1 MIFQKQKIK
10 DLLLIIPKPYN
21 DKRGLLRRI
30 YCLNELKL
38 KKINFK
44 IKQANISENKNLQ
57 TLRGFHYQK
66 FPYGEDKIISCVQG
80 EIHNIVVDMR
90 KKSSTYMKWQS
101 FLLSEK
107 NRLGLLVPKG
117 CANAY
122 LTLKKKTWVLYF
134 HSEFYKP
141 VFEKSIRYNDPKFNF
156 DWPKKIKVIS
166 KKDNLIKFIL

>member
-1 MIFQKQKIK
+1 MIFKKQKIR
-10 DLLLIIPKPYN
+10 DLLLINPKPFT
-21 DKRGLLRRI
+21 DKRGLFRRI

-44 IKQANISENKNLQ
+44 IKQANISENKNTQ

-66 FPYGEDKIISCVQG
+66 FPYGEDKIITCVQG
-80 EIHNIVVDMR
+80 EIHNIVIDMR
-90 KKSSTYMKWQS
+90 VDSKTYKKWQS
-101 FLLSEK
+101 FRLSEK

-134 HSEFYKP
+134 HSQFYKP
-141 VFEKSIRYNDPKFNF
+141 GYEKSIKYNDPKFDF
-156 DWPKKIKVIS
+156 DWPKKIKLIS
-166 KKDNLIKFIL
+166 KKDNSIKFI

>member
-1 MIFQKQKIK
+1 MLFKRQKIK
-10 DLLLIIPKPYN
+10 DLILISPQSYT
-21 DKRGLLRRI
+21 DKRGLFRRI

-44 IKQANISENKNLQ
+44 IKQANISENKNTQ

-66 FPYGEDKIISCVQG
+66 FPYGEDKIITCVQG
-80 EIHNIVVDMR
+80 EIHNIVIDMR
-90 KKSSTYMKWQS
+90 VDSKTYKKWQS
-101 FLLSEK
+101 FRLSEK

-134 HSEFYKP
+134 HSQFYKP
-141 VFEKSIRYNDPKFNF
+141 GYEKSIKYNDPKFDF
-156 DWPKKIKVIS
+156 DWPKKIKLIS
-166 KKDNLIKFIL
+166 KKDNSIKFI

>member
-10 DLLLIIPKPYN
+10 DLTLISPQPYT
-21 DKRGLLRRI
+21 DKRGLFRRV
-30 YCLNELKL
+30 YCLDELKL
-38 KKINFK
+38 KKINFN
-44 IKQANISENKNLQ
+44 IKQANISENKDTQ

-66 FPYGEDKIISCVQG
+66 FPYGEDKIITCVQG
-80 EIHNIVVDMR
+80 EIHNIVIDMR
-90 KKSSTYMKWQS
+90 EKSKTYRKWQS
-101 FLLSEK
+101 FRLSEK

-134 HSEFYKP
+134 HSQFYKP
-141 VFEKSIRYNDPKFNF
+141 GFEKSIKYNDPKFDF

-166 KKDNLIKFIL
+166 KKDNSIKFI

>member
-10 DLLLIIPKPYN
+10 DLLLISPKPFN
-21 DKRGLLRRI
+21 DKRGLFRRI

-141 VFEKSIRYNDPKFNF
+141 GFEKGIRYNDPRFNF

-166 KKDNLIKFIL
+166 NKDKLIKFI

>member
-1 MIFQKQKIK
+1 MIFQNQKIK

-141 VFEKSIRYNDPKFNF
+141 GFEKSIRYNDPKFNF

-166 KKDNLIKFIL
+166 KKDNLIKFI

>member
-1 MIFQKQKIK
+1 MIFYRQKIK
-10 DLLLIIPKPYN
+10 DLILIKSEPYT
-21 DKRGLLRRI
+21 DRRGLFRRVF
-30 YCLNELKL
+30 CSNELKV

-44 IKQANISENKNLQ
+44 IKQVNISENKDTQ

-66 FPYGEDKIISCVQG
+66 FPHSEDKIISCIQG
-80 EIHNIVVDMR
+80 EIHNIVIDMR
-90 KKSSTYMKWQS
+90 ADSRTYKKWQS
-101 FLLSEK
+101 FRLSEK

-134 HSEFYKP
+134 HSQFYKP
-141 VFEKSIRYNDPKFNF
+141 GYEKGIRYNDPKFNF

-166 KKDNLIKFIL
+166 KKDNSIKFIK

>member
-10 DLLLIIPKPYN
+10 DLIVINPEPYT
-21 DKRGLLRRI
+21 DRRGLFRRV
-30 YCLNELKL
+30 YCFNELKL

-44 IKQANISENKNLQ
+44 IKQANISENKDTQ
-57 TLRGFHYQK
+57 TLRGFHFQK

-80 EIHNIVVDMR
+80 EIHNIVIDMR
-90 KKSSTYMKWQS
+90 EDSKTFKNWQS
-101 FLLSEK
+101 FCLSEK

-134 HSEFYKP
+134 HSQFYKP
-141 VFEKSIRYNDPKFNF
+141 GYEESLKYDDPKFNF

-166 KKDNLIKFIL
+166 KKDNSIKFI

>member
-1 MIFQKQKIK
+1 MIYLKQKIK
-10 DLLLIIPKPYN
+10 GLMLIKPEPFL

-30 YCLNELKL
+30 YCYKEFNL
-38 KKINFK
+38 KKIKFS
-44 IKQANISENKNLQ
+44 IKQANISENKNIQ

-66 FPYGEDKIISCVQG
+66 FPYGEDKIISCIQG
-80 EIHNIVVDMR
+80 EIHNIVIDMR
-90 KKSSTYMKWQS
+90 KNSKTFMKWQS

-134 HSEFYKP
+134 HSQIYKP
-141 VFEKSIRYNDPKFNF
+141 GFEKSIKYNDPKFKF
-156 DWPKKIKVIS
+156 DWPKKIKIIS
-166 KKDNLIKFIL
+166 QKDNSIKLIK